1 MSTEFSW
8 GSICGQDREASMSIA
23 AREAEFDGL
32 RRRLD
37 EAEETLRAIRCGEVD
52 ALVVDGTD
60 GERVYTLAGAE
71 RPYRALI
78 ESMQQGA
85 VTLSDDGTV
94 LYCNRCFAAM
104 VHQLQEKIVG
114 AAFNSYLPRVDL
126 PTFQAFLARANIA
139 GSQDEFEL
147 KSTGDTLLSVN
158 LALSLL
164 SVDDHVI
171 IGIVVTDLTDLKI
184 QKDLLEAN
192 RRKDEFLAMLAH
204 ELRNPLAPIRN
215 AVAILNY
222 SDSTDENLI
231 YSRNIID
238 RQVTN
243 LTRLVDDLLDVSRI
257 TRGMIDLV
265 LEPVELAVIIDRA
278 VETSRSLFEARKQQL
293 TIVMPPLGLQVR
305 ADATRL
311 AQVVSNLLNNAAKYT
326 DDGGRIVL
334 KTEREG
340 TELLI
345 RVRDDGIGMPAELLP
360 CIFDLFIQGN
370 RALARSEG
378 GLGIGLTLV
387 RRLVE
392 MHEGTVEAHSDGLGT
407 GSEFVVRL
415 PSFEASDRSAAEP
428 AAQCSGQSGS
438 NACRILVVDDN
449 KDNANS
455 LAKLLRLSGHE
466 VHVSYDGLQGLEMA
480 RSHLPQAILLDI
492 GLPGMSGYE
501 IAGHIRATSGLEKT
515 LLIAMTGY
523 AQEEDKARSL
533 RAGFDRHL
541 CKPVA
546 WKDLEDMLRFS
557 APACAAR

>member
-1 MSTEFSW
+1 MSVVS
-8 GSICGQDREASMSIA
+8 RES
-23 AREAEFDGL
+23 EFDGL

-37 EAEETLRAIRCGEVD
+37 EAEETLRAIRSGEVD
-52 ALVVDGTD
+52 ALVVEGTD
-60 GERVYTLAGAE
+60 GERVYTLDGAE

-104 VHQLQEKIVG
+104 VHQSQEKIVG
-114 AAFNSYLPRVDL
+114 AAFNSYLPRVDR
-126 PTFQAFLARANIA
+126 PTFQAFLQRANIA

-147 KSTGDTLLSVN
+147 KSVGDALLSVN

-164 SVDDHVI
+164 SVDDNVI

-222 SDSTDENLI
+222 LDSTDEKLI

-238 RQVTN
+238 RQVTH

-265 LEPVELAVIIDRA
+265 LEPVELAVIIAQA
-278 VETSRSLFEARKQQL
+278 VETSRSLFEARNQQF
-293 TIVMPPLGLQVR
+293 TVVMPPLGLRVR

-326 DDGGRIVL
+326 DDGGLIVL
-334 KTEREG
+334 ETEREG
-340 TELLI
+340 AEFLI
-345 RVRDDGIGMPAELLP
+345 RVRDNGIGIPAELLP

-392 MHEGTVEAHSDGLGT
+392 MHEGTVEAHSHGLGT
-407 GSEFVVRL
+407 GSQFVVRL
-415 PSFEASDRSAAEP
+415 PSLEASAESPAEP
-428 AAQCSGQSGS
+428 ATQRIGQSGT

-455 LAKLLRLSGHE
+455 LAKLLQFSGHE
-466 VHVSYDGLQGLEMA
+466 VQVSYDGLQGLEMA
-480 RSHLPQAILLDI
+480 RSHRPQIVLLDI

-546 WKDLEDMLRFS
+546 WRELDEILKSFTS
-557 APACAAR
+557 ARAAR